1 MDIVYLENDW
11 IRLVIL
17 QNFHYLLA
25 DSTWRVEND
34 WIHQKPDGTLENF
47 KESIQKRSTLN
58 IRKRVKDDALAIK
71 DFYYN
76 EYQNKNYPI
85 HICFPTAEDFKN
97 ALESLKSKTFVSVL
111 SLHYILRILTEM
123 NRSCQE
129 LQKVILSEI
138 QSKNAYV
145 QNRKEKSLSML
156 AQFSHLRELALKTA
170 DKPLETAI
178 RTPNLIQLKGFANV
192 AFNEILPEKVRLAAE
207 QNIDTH
213 TQITI
218 ISDYVIDLMKQISKF
233 NSGDF
238 LRIEHKFRIR
248 RDYDKRMSKHAVFK
262 ENRIKIDF
270 ESIKR
275 NVLPPYKKPR
285 RTEKLKN
292 SFIVKKKKP
301 VVVPPK
307 TISRR
312 TRFFFE
318 AFHGE
323 DEDFDE
329 TQRDS
334 IDIMDTIQ
342 ESSNVPFYFD
352 YFLILNDYKP
362 NYNFKTKSDIQDGP
376 EEDLIKVRSVLSN
389 VEEKMY
395 RWEQLKKKV
404 MEANIRNHPEM
415 YTNVV
420 N

>member
-25 DSTWRVEND
+25 DSTWRGEND
-34 WIHQKPDGTLENF
+34 WIHRKPDGTLENF
-47 KESIQKRSTLN
+47 KESIEKRATVN

-76 EYQNKNYPI
+76 DYKNKNYPI
-85 HICFPTAEDFKN
+85 HICFPTAEDFN
-97 ALESLKSKTFVSVL
+97 HALDTLKSTTFVSVL
-111 SLHYILRILTEM
+111 SLHYILRVLTEM

-129 LQKVILSEI
+129 LQKMILSEI
-138 QSKNAYV
+138 QSKNSYV
-145 QNRKEKSLSML
+145 QNRKEKALSML
-156 AQFSHLRELALKTA
+156 TQFNHLRELALRTA
-170 DKPLETAI
+170 DKPLETTI
-178 RTPNLIQLKGFANV
+178 RTPALIHLKGLTNV

-207 QNIDTH
+207 QNIDSQ

-233 NSGDF
+233 NTDEF
-238 LRIEHKFRIR
+238 LHVERRFRKR
-248 RDYDKRMSKHAVFK
+248 RDYDKRMSKQAVFK

-270 ESIKR
+270 ESIKK
-275 NVLPPYKKPR
+275 NVEPAYKKPP

-292 SFIVKKKKP
+292 SFIVKKTKKAA
-301 VVVPPK
+301 PPAK
-307 TISRR
+307 TVSKR

-318 AFHGE
+318 AFHAE
-323 DEDFDE
+323 DEDFE
-329 TQRDS
+329 AGKRNS

-342 ESSNVPFYFD
+342 ESNVPFYFD
-352 YFLILNDYKP
+352 YFLSLHDYKP
-362 NYNFKTKSDIQDGP
+362 NYNFKTKTEIRDGP
-376 EEDLIKVRSVLSN
+376 EEDLVKVRSLLPN

-395 RWEQLKKKV
+395 RWEQIKKKV
-404 MEANIRNHPEM
+404 METNIRNHPEM
-415 YTNVV
+415 YTNIV